1 MKVYVAIL
9 PVFSIGTITATAKTK
24 EDAKNLLIKRYYDT
38 EVKIWELKNKISYT
52 KLSQM
57 SPMTEQAIKA
67 RIKEDES
74 DIIYQELTVGKAEII
89 SEFSKSDRYALTI
102 ERA

>member
-1 MKVYVAIL
+1 MKVYIAIL
-9 PVFSIGTITATAKTK
+9 PVCSIGTITATAKTK
-24 EDAKNLLIKRYYDT
+24 EDARDLLLKRYYDT

-57 SPMTEQAIKA
+57 SPMTEQIIKA

-74 DIIYQELTVGKAEII
+74 DIIYQEFSVGKTEII

>member
-9 PVFSIGTITATAKTK
+9 PVFTIGTITATAKTK
-24 EDAKNLLIKRYYDT
+24 EEAKDLLLKRYYDT

-57 SPMTEQAIKA
+57 SPMTEQLIKN

-74 DIIYQELTVGKAEII
+74 GIIFQEFTVGKTEII
-89 SEFSKSDRYALTI
+89 NEFSKSDRYTLTI
-102 ERA
+102 ERS